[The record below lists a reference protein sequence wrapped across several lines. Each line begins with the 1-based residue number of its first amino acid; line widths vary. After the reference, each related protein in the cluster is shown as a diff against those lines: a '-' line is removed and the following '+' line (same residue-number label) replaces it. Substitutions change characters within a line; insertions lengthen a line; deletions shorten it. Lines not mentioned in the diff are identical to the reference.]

1 MVWDGYVKPFKIF
14 GNLYFVG
21 TEPASTHLI
30 DTGEGLILLDTGYQ
44 HSLYLVLNNI
54 WELGFSPYDV
64 KYLVHTHG
72 HIDHFGATR
81 ALVELTG
88 AKTVLGR
95 PDRDYANG
103 KLDLSYAKELGMEFK
118 ETFEPDVLI
127 DDGDIIKLGNT
138 EITCVATPGHTP
150 GAMSYFF
157 NVTDGKETYR
167 AGLHGG
173 MGINTL
179 SAEFLTK
186 YNLPFS
192 LREDFCNSMLR
203 LNQQKVHIF
212 LGNHMQH
219 NNTEEKAKA
228 LLSGD
233 NHAFVNPDEWNSY
246 NLWCIENINNMI
258 KKEQNENES
267 EF

>member
-54 WELGFSPYDV
+54 WELGFSPYDI

-88 AKTVLGR
+88 AKTFIGK
-95 PDRDYANG
+95 PDEKYANG
-103 KLDLSYAKELGMEFK
+103 TLDLSYAKELGMEFK
-118 ETFEPDVLI
+118 ETFQPDVLI
-127 DDGDIIKLGNT
+127 NDGDVIKLGNT
-138 EITCVATPGHTP
+138 EIKCVATSGHTP

-157 NVTDGKETYR
+157 DVTDGKETYR

-179 SAEFLTK
+179 SAEFLNK
-186 YNLPFS
+186 HDLPFS
-192 LREDFCNSMLR
+192 LRDDFKRSMLR
-203 LNQQKVHIF
+203 LNEEKIDIF

-219 NNTEEKAKA
+219 NHTLEKARMIKDGN
-228 LLSGD
+228 S
-233 NHAFVNPDEWNSY
+233 HAFINPDEWQPY
-246 NLWCIENINNMI
+246 NLWCIKNLENMI
-258 KKEQNENES
+258 SNE
-267 EF
+267 F